1 LPVSNWVKV
10 ISLSGSKW
18 TPPDSPA
25 LAAGS
30 APFAEAQQLYSVNAG
45 RGETRAGGV
54 SIEPEASLLENGR

>member
-18 TPPDSPA
+18 TPPDSRFVT
-25 LAAGS
+25 AGS
-30 APFAEAQQLYSVNAG
+30 APFGEAQQLYSMDAG

-54 SIEPEASLLENGR
+54 RIEPEASLLENGR